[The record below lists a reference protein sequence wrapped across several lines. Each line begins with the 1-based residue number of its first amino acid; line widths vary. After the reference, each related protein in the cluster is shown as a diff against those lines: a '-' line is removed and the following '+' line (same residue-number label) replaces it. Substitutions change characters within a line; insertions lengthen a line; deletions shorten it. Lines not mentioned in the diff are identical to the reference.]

1 LGSVLSVVD
10 YKLATANQDQL
21 MAQYQRSPDYKQ
33 SVAQYQAGVSKITTV
48 DQFLN
53 NYNVL
58 KVALQAYGMSDQI
71 SSKGLLKQLLTTDPD
86 SADSVAQKL
95 GNQKW
100 IAFAKAYHSL
110 ATDGGASLQSPS
122 SVNATIARFTA
133 AGYQSWIGNKD
144 NDTALTTA
152 LNTQQTLQDAVNI
165 SDVGNLYALYQKQ
178 PAVQSAVGYYQRNIV
193 NVKSV
198 ADLENDPKLLNMA
211 LTAYG
216 IDPTTI
222 SADTVDKLLTQSKTD
237 KTSVYV
243 NNPQYQ
249 AFADAFAQLR
259 SPGGSGTISTAA
271 AIKAVTDGYQQKS
284 FAQALATNTQAQNIS
299 MFGSNNAAKITQ
311 ILGDA
316 KTEAGLGLAT
326 TYYGANISKARTATQ
341 FMADKQLVDVAEHA
355 YGFDSIPADTL
366 SKLLTQ
372 DPTASGSLAQTNP
385 QYAAF
390 AKAFSFYGATGGASL
405 TTKANVTA
413 IQNAYITNQLT
424 TTLQSDV
431 TAAAAQIKRN
441 TDIREKTTAP
451 LNLYQMLGD
460 GNLSTVLLGAYNL
473 PAQVGAFDPDQQ
485 VETLTHA
492 GFKAANLTTSKSID
506 TLVQR
511 YLANNDV
518 QNASAN
524 ASSSAILMAFQ
535 SSTPG
540 TLQTI
545 DLSSY
550 FNLASGGASAIAT
563 TSPTAYLLNVFASS

>member
-1 LGSVLSVVD
+1 
-10 YKLATANQDQL
+10 
-21 MAQYQRSPDYKQ
+21 
-33 SVAQYQAGVSKITTV
+33 
-48 DQFLN
+48 
-53 NYNVL
+53 
-58 KVALQAYGMSDQI
+58 
-71 SSKGLLKQLLTTDPD
+71 
-86 SADSVAQKL
+86 
-95 GNQKW
+95 
-100 IAFAKAYHSL
+100 
-110 ATDGGASLQSPS
+110 
-122 SVNATIARFTA
+122 
-133 AGYQSWIGNKD
+133 
-144 NDTALTTA
+144 
-152 LNTQQTLQDAVNI
+152 
-165 SDVGNLYALYQKQ
+165 
-178 PAVQSAVGYYQRNIV
+178 
-193 NVKSV
+193 
-198 ADLENDPKLLNMA
+198 
-211 LTAYG
+211 
-216 IDPTTI
+216 
-222 SADTVDKLLTQSKTD
+222 
-237 KTSVYV
+237 
-243 NNPQYQ
+243 
-249 AFADAFAQLR
+249 
-259 SPGGSGTISTAA
+259 
-271 AIKAVTDGYQQKS
+271 
-284 FAQALATNTQAQNIS
+284 
-299 MFGSNNAAKITQ
+299 
-311 ILGDA
+311 
-316 KTEAGLGLAT
+316 
-326 TYYGANISKARTATQ
+326 
-341 FMADKQLVDVAEHA
+341 MADKQLVDVAEHA